1 MNKHQI
7 AVAAR
12 QAQRRGKRREPGSTY
27 GVRKDSRLRIGFTPQ
42 LDPGFAK
49 RMRELPEKI
58 QQRFWRRSMRQAMT
72 VFKRLA
78 QPLYRRHRTSKPRKH
93 LDESLAVVSRAYRRK
108 FGERVLW
115 AAVGFRTGAIGGKAY
130 IGSGRRTGAR
140 PRTGDLEWAGWR
152 AHFLERGFTASGGV
166 RWKLGGRIAQN
177 SYSFGRNQFL
187 PNALM
192 GRPSL
197 SAIRSRLK
205 AGEGRFVAG
214 KHYLPKV
221 FAAGRFAAQSA
232 FDHALSSLIRTE
244 GRRIGRLPKT
254 ILAREL
260 AELTA

>member
-1 MNKHQI
+1 MNKYQR

-27 GVRKDSRLRIGFTPQ
+27 GVRKDSRLRVAFVPQ

-49 RMRELPEKI
+49 RLRELPEKI

-78 QPLYRRHRTSKPRKH
+78 QPLYRRHRSSKPRKH

-166 RWKLGGRIAQN
+166 RKRL
-177 SYSFGRNQFL
+177 GRNV
-187 PNALM
+187 P
-192 GRPSL
+192 L
-197 SAIRSRLK
+197 SVLRSRLK

-221 FAAGRFAAQSA
+221 FAAGRYAAQSA

-260 AELTA
+260 AELNA

>member
-1 MNKHQI
+1 MNKFHA
-7 AVAAR
+7 AVGAR
-12 QAQRRGKRREPGSTY
+12 MAQRSGRRREPGSTY
-27 GVRKDSRLRIGFTPQ
+27 GVRKDSRLRVAFVPQ
-42 LDPGFAK
+42 LDPTFAR
-49 RMRELPEKI
+49 RMRGLPEKI

-78 QPLYRRHRTSKPRKH
+78 QPLYRRHRSNLPRKH

-108 FGERVLW
+108 HGERVLW
-115 AAVGFRTGAIGGKAY
+115 AAVGFRTGPLGGKTY
-130 IGSGRRTGAR
+130 IGSGRRTSR
-140 PRTGDLEWAGWR
+140 VRTGDLEWAGWR

-166 RWKLGGRIAQN
+166 RKRLGKVPLATLRK
-177 SYSFGRNQFL
+177 
-187 PNALM
+187 AL
-192 GRPSL
+192 
-197 SAIRSRLK
+197 A

-221 FAAGRFAAQSA
+221 YAAGRFAAQSA

-260 AELTA
+260 AELHA

>member
-1 MNKHQI
+1 MNKYQR

-27 GVRKDSRLRIGFTPQ
+27 GVRKDSRLRVAFVPQ

-49 RMRELPEKI
+49 RLRELPEKI

-78 QPLYRRHRTSKPRKH
+78 QPLYRRHRSNKPRKH

-115 AAVGFRTGAIGGKAY
+115 AAVGFRTGPIGGKTY
-130 IGSGRRTGAR
+130 IGSGKRGGRV
-140 PRTGDLEWAGWR
+140 RTGDLEWAGWR

-166 RWKLGGRIAQN
+166 RRSLGK
-177 SYSFGRNQFL
+177 
-187 PNALM
+187 NA
-192 GRPSL
+192 PL
-197 SAIRSRLK
+197 SALRARLA

-221 FAAGRFAAQSA
+221 FAAGRYAAQSA

-260 AELTA
+260 AELNA